1 MGYKEGVG
9 LGKNQQGMV
18 KPIEVSKQ
26 RGRRGL
32 GMQIKGLEAEE
43 VEWDSS
49 TEVSQPK
56 LNIYISSMK
65 NEEYC
70 R

>member
-1 MGYKEGVG
+1 MGFKEGTG
-9 LGKNQQGMV
+9 LGKHHQGRV
-18 KPIEVSKQ
+18 QPIEVSQQ

-49 TEVSQPK
+49 KEVR
-56 LNIYISSMK
+56 LI
-65 NEEYC
+65 
-70 R
+70 